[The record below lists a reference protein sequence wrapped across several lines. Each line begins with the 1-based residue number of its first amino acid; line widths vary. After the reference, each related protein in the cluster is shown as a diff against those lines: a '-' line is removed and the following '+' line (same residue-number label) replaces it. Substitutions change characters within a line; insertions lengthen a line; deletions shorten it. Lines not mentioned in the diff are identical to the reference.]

1 MLGNTTIGVRLALS
15 FGFVLSLIAAL
26 IVFAILRLGAIGDA
40 THQILNEDWVK
51 SEAAST
57 IDTLTRSNGRL
68 TLELLLA
75 TDAQHLAR
83 IQAQIDANR
92 LAVSAALEILD
103 KLVTR
108 PKGKAMLARLKEA
121 RASYV
126 ASFSAV
132 IKLTREGQMSEARE
146 TMLKQTLPALDALGT
161 PVKELVALQ
170 KQLAQDSGSKVT
182 ANIASARVLML
193 LSGLA
198 CLVIGA
204 ACAWR
209 LSRSITRPIAAA
221 VHVAQT
227 VASGDL
233 TTRIDVRGGRDEAAQ
248 LLLALSRMNESLVR
262 IVGEVRQ
269 GSDHIASGSAQI
281 ATGNADL
288 SQRTEEQASN
298 VQQTAASMEQITSTV
313 KQNTETAQ
321 QANEMATSAAAAAI
335 RGGEAVGQLV
345 TTMQDITAA
354 SKKIVDIIGVID
366 SIAFQTNIL
375 ALNAAVEAARAGEQ
389 GRGFAVVASEV
400 RTLAQRS
407 AQAAKEIK
415 TLIGDSVEKVDV
427 GARLAGQAGTGMDDI
442 VRQVQRVSELIAEIS
457 SASREQAVGVGQV
470 GDAVSQLDEVTQQNA
485 ALVEE
490 SAAAA
495 DSLRRQAAK
504 LAEVVSV
511 FKLPALL
518 TYDRKTTEDVVN
530 AASTDPLLLGRS

>member
-1 MLGNTTIGVRLALS
+1 MLRNTTIGVRLALS
-15 FGFVLSLIAAL
+15 FGFVLALIAAL
-26 IVFAILRLGAIGDA
+26 IVFAILRLGFIGDA
-40 THQILNEDWVK
+40 TYKILNEDWVK

-57 IDTLTRSNGRL
+57 IDTLTRANGRS

-75 TDAQHLAR
+75 TDAQQLAR
-83 IQAQIDANR
+83 IHEQIDANR
-92 LAVSAALEILD
+92 SAVSAALETLD

-108 PKGKAMLARLKEA
+108 PEGKAMLARLKEA
-121 RASYV
+121 RAHYV
-126 ASFSAV
+126 SSFSAV
-132 IKLTREGQMSEARE
+132 SKLAREGQMSEARGL
-146 TMLKQTLPALDALGT
+146 MLQQTLPALDALGT
-161 PVKELVALQ
+161 PVRELVVLQ
-170 KQLAQDSGSKVT
+170 KRLAHDSGGQV
-182 ANIASARVLML
+182 AADIASARLLML
-193 LSGLA
+193 LCGLA
-198 CLVIGA
+198 CVVIGA

-221 VHVAQT
+221 VQLAQT
-227 VASGDL
+227 VAGGDL
-233 TTRIDVRGGRDEAAQ
+233 TTRVDVRGGRDEAAQ

-298 VQQTAASMEQITSTV
+298 VQETAASMEQITSTI

-321 QANEMATSAAAAAI
+321 QANEMATSAASAAI
-335 RGGEAVGQLV
+335 KGGEAVGQLV
-345 TTMQDITAA
+345 TTMHDITAA

-389 GRGFAVVASEV
+389 GRGFAVVATEV

-415 TLIGDSVEKVDV
+415 TLIGDSVDKVDA

-457 SASREQAVGVGQV
+457 SASREQASGVGQV
-470 GDAVSQLDEVTQQNA
+470 GDAMSQLDEVTQQNA

-495 DSLRRQAAK
+495 ESLRKQAAK

-511 FKLPALL
+511 FKLPVLL
-518 TYDRKTTEDVVN
+518 AYEQGNIEHVAGGAWTG
-530 AASTDPLLLGRS
+530 PPLLGRS